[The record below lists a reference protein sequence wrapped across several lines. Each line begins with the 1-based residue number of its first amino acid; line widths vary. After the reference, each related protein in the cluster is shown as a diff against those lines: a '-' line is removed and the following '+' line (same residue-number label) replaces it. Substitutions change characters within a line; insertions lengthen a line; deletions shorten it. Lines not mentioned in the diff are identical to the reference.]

1 MEQKWGKDMGFRKDF
16 KWGAATAAYQIE
28 GAFQEDGKG
37 LSIWDVFCR
46 EKGRIYDGHTGE
58 TACDHYHRFREDVA
72 LMKEL
77 GIRAYRFSLS
87 WSRIFPAG
95 TGKIN
100 PAGVRFYNELID
112 ELLDAG
118 IEPFITLYHWD
129 LPYELHKRGG
139 WLNPES
145 VSWFGEYAKTA
156 AELFSDRVSNFFTF
170 NEPQCFIGN
179 AYLRECHAPGV
190 RGMVRDS
197 FEMTHNVLK
206 AHGTAVK
213 MLRVYAKGDIKIGYA
228 PSDCGT
234 SYPDSGKPEDIE
246 AARMRMFGLH
256 GDVRDW
262 VWNVS
267 WWSDP
272 IMLGRYPE
280 EGLKKYGDYLPE
292 ITKDDMEL
300 ISQPL
305 DFYGQNIYSGSRVRM
320 GSDGKPEVVKQY
332 DGFPKTALNWQ
343 VTPECLYWGPRF
355 LYERYQKPIYITEN
369 GMSCHDVISLD
380 GKVHDPNRIDF
391 LNRYL
396 RELKKC
402 AEDGTD
408 IRGYFHWS
416 LLDNLEW
423 DCGYAERFGIIYVDY
438 PSQRRIIKDSGRWYS
453 QTIRENGENL

>member
-1 MEQKWGKDMGFRKDF
+1 MGFRRDF
-16 KWGAATAAYQIE
+16 KWGVATAAYQIE

-37 LSIWDVFCR
+37 LNIWDIFCR
-46 EKGRIYDGHTGE
+46 EEGRIYDGHTGE
-58 TACDHYHRFREDVA
+58 TACDHYHLFRKDVA

-77 GIRAYRFSLS
+77 GIKAYRFSIS
-87 WSRIFPAG
+87 WSRILPTG
-95 TGKIN
+95 TGELN

-129 LPYELHKRGG
+129 LPYDLHKKGG

-145 VSWFGEYAKTA
+145 VNWFREYAKNA

-179 AYLRECHAPGV
+179 AYLRGFHAPGM

-197 FEMTHNVLK
+197 FEMAHNVLK

-213 MLRVYAKGDIKIGYA
+213 MLREYAKGDVKIGYA
-228 PSDCGT
+228 PTCNM
-234 SYPDSGKPEDIE
+234 SYPDSGKSEDIE
-246 AARMRMFGLH
+246 AARMHLFELND
-256 GDVRDW
+256 DVKDW
-262 VWNVS
+262 AWTVS

-272 IMLGRYPE
+272 VILGNYPE

-292 ITKDDMEL
+292 ITKDDMKL
-300 ISQPL
+300 IHQPL
-305 DFYGQNIYSGSRVRM
+305 DFYGQNIYNGVRVRM
-320 GSDGKPEVVKQY
+320 GSDGKPEVVKRY
-332 DGFPKTALNWQ
+332 DGFPKTSLDWP

-355 LYERYQKPIYITEN
+355 LYERYKTPIYITEN

-391 LNRYL
+391 LSRYL
-396 RELKKC
+396 SELKKC

-408 IRGYFHWS
+408 IRGYFLWS
-416 LLDNLEW
+416 LMDNFEW
-423 DCGYAERFGIIYVDY
+423 YSGYADRFGIIYVDY
-438 PSQRRIIKDSGRWYS
+438 PSQGRIIKDSGYWYR
-453 QTIRENGENL
+453 QTIQENGENL